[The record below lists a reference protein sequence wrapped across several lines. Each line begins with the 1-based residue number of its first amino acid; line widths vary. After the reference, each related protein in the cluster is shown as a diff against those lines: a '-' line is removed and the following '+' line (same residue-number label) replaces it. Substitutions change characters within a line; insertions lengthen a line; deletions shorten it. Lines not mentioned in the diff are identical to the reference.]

1 MNVIKRIFPLVL
13 LLSFALTSFAQDKA
27 KNIIAASQKKLESL
41 SDFSAKITYGLENI
55 KMPNPVV
62 RKGEIKYKGGKF
74 VILLADQHI
83 YCDGQKQWT
92 YLPEDN
98 EVSIV
103 PYYPDEGFDI
113 ESIFK
118 VYEASAEPR
127 YEGVETA
134 NEIKCDKIFL
144 AVKDPSLDY
153 NRATLW
159 VSQKDKF
166 LVKAVLTDRK
176 QTSTTYGFS
185 DIKVNQ
191 GLSTSNFQFDPS
203 KHPGV
208 VVYDET
214 E

>member
-1 MNVIKRIFPLVL
+1 MNVLKRIFPLML
-13 LLSFALTSFAQDKA
+13 IMIFASTSFAQDKA
-27 KNIIAASQKKLESL
+27 KGIIEASQKKLESL
-41 SDFSAKITYGLENI
+41 SDFSANISYGLENER
-55 KMPNPVV
+55 MPKPVI
-62 RKGEIKYKGGKF
+62 RTGELKYKKGQF

-83 YCDGQKQWT
+83 YCDGNKQWT
-92 YLPEDN
+92 YLPDDN

-103 PYYPDEGFDI
+103 PYYPEESFDI

-127 YEGVETA
+127 YDGTETV
-134 NEIKCDKIFL
+134 NGIKCDKIFL

-166 LVKAVLTDRK
+166 LVRAVLTDRR
-176 QTSTTYGFS
+176 QTSTTYSFS
-185 DIKVNQ
+185 NIKVNQ
-191 GLSTSNFQFDPS
+191 SLSTATFQFDPS